1 MVILSFWSCALTDL
15 WHEAVMQC
23 CVCIKLQTPTKLRL
37 AAVDVSNTFTFFTS
51 IDRIYRN
58 IASCLVQ
65 KTVEVVQKV
74 IKGVIGKEEVGN
86 KWYRWWE
93 EEVID
98 THFLSRENRIIN
110 VTSFFSAVANII
122 TVEEKTVFK
131 NQPVFKFL
139 TF

>member
-1 MVILSFWSCALTDL
+1 
-15 WHEAVMQC
+15 MQC

-37 AAVDVSNTFTFFTS
+37 AAVDVSNTFAFFTS

-86 KWYRWWE
+86 K
-93 EEVID
+93 
-98 THFLSRENRIIN
+98 
-110 VTSFFSAVANII
+110 
-122 TVEEKTVFK
+122 
-131 NQPVFKFL
+131 
-139 TF
+139 